1 MIIHAS
7 LPRPREREGHRHL
20 PRRVLGGPPARPS
33 GEAAP
38 HSHCRVGQDVRGPT
52 GQRDGVARGRGV
64 PPRPE
69 ARLNMEGMDNIGFKA
84 PRSACGRGGVESW
97 LGVVGMCCAV
107 ASNPVATFV
116 ARHACMQL
124 TGRPAGM
131 LDGSMD
137 GNLKSC
143 RDHLKIRTRCTYLFR
158 LLIAIKYAL
167 DLNFENRI

>member
-1 MIIHAS
+1 M
-7 LPRPREREGHRHL
+7 
-20 PRRVLGGPPARPS
+20 PARA
-33 GEAAP
+33 ERP
-38 HSHCRVGQDVRGPT
+38 HPPPTAVWVQDVRGPT

-107 ASNPVATFV
+107 ASNPVARFV

-137 GNLKSC
+137 GNLKSS
-143 RDHLKIRTRCTYLFR
+143 RDHLKIRTTRCTYLFR
-158 LLIAIKYAL
+158 LLIAITKYAL